1 MSIHRTQCACRL
13 LEFSR
18 NKGYNAVLWRNVAS
32 VVGTST
38 WYPIVK
44 STLLTFEDKEINL
57 EAEIVYML
65 YNSDNGQV
73 PWILKTTWWRP
84 SWSRD
89 DKSRGFIILLITQL
103 WPFFTKAGLFIAALL
118 LQMLLLKLFQFDH
131 LLKFLFT
138 YLSFTQILFT
148 GTYILVIYSNFVYK
162 FVQCISI

>member
-1 MSIHRTQCACRL
+1 
-13 LEFSR
+13 
-18 NKGYNAVLWRNVAS
+18 
-32 VVGTST
+32 
-38 WYPIVK
+38 
-44 STLLTFEDKEINL
+44 
-57 EAEIVYML
+57 ML

-73 PWILKTTWWRP
+73 PWILKTTWWRY

-89 DKSRGFIILLITQL
+89 DKSRRFIILLITQL

-148 GTYILVIYSNFVYK
+148 YNYIGHLLKFCLQNCAVYLHLK
-162 FVQCISI
+162 SDLRMICGSFTQLLWSPTRIN